1 MHRVGFTTT
10 IPLEVLI
17 AAGRRPVDLNNIFI
31 TGGSSCR
38 LVEEA
43 EMAGFPRNVCGW
55 IKGIYAAIRESGL
68 REVVAVTE
76 GDCSYTKALMEVL
89 SLEGIRIVPFAYP
102 HDRDAGSVRF
112 EIEKLMRHFD
122 VGWEEVNR
130 AKVRLDGI
138 RRKIREIDRLT
149 WQENLATGWE
159 NHYFQVSATDMN
171 GDPDRFEAEV
181 DGFLKDAAGRRP
193 FQERLRLAYIGVPPI
208 FPDIYAFLET
218 LGARV
223 VFNETQR
230 QFAMPYDIADMVE
243 QYRSYTYPYDI
254 FHRLADIIPET
265 GRRKVDAVIHYV
277 QSFCFRQ
284 IEDMIIRKK
293 LPLPIL
299 TLEGDKPGPLD
310 ERTKIRLEGFVE
322 MLGDRDQGPGTRD
335 QGEESSI
342 Q

>member
-1 MHRVGFTTT
+1 MNRVGFTTT
-10 IPLEVLI
+10 IPLEVLV
-17 AAGRRPVDLNNIFI
+17 AAGRQPVDLNNIFI
-31 TGGSSCR
+31 GGERSAQ
-38 LVEEA
+38 LVEDA
-43 EMAGFPRNVCGW
+43 ETAGFPRNVCGW
-55 IKGIYAAIRESGL
+55 IKGIYSAIRESGI
-68 REVVAVTE
+68 REVIAVTE

-102 HDRDAGSVRF
+102 HDRDSGSLRH
-112 EIEKLMRHFD
+112 EIEKLMRHFG

-149 WQENLATGWE
+149 WQENLVSGWE
-159 NHYFQVSATDMN
+159 NHYYQVSASDMN
-171 GDPDRFEAEV
+171 GDPGRFEGEVDRFLREA
-181 DGFLKDAAGRRP
+181 ASRP
-193 FQERLRLAYIGVPPI
+193 PLAEKIRLAYIGVPPV
-208 FPDIYAFLET
+208 FPDIYDFLET

-230 QFAMPYDIADMVE
+230 QFAMPYDTTDMVE

-254 FHRLADIIPET
+254 FHRLADILPET
-265 GRRKVDAVIHYV
+265 GRRRADAVIHYV

-284 IEDMIIRKK
+284 IEDMILRRK
-293 LPLPIL
+293 LPISIL

-322 MLGDRDQGPGTRD
+322 MLEGRGQ
-335 QGEESSI
+335 
-342 Q
+342 